1 MISHYTV
8 LGVSHKAEEEE
19 IKRAYRRLVLR
30 LHPDRSASD
39 PTANEA
45 FQRVQEAY
53 RVLRDGTLRA
63 EHDKTLAPRLDV
75 MAYLDT
81 FEDLLLTAQGLGMPA
96 PILPQ
101 ATTMGRLTSLE
112 MATSQELGM

>member
-1 MISHYTV
+1 MRSFPLWRCRCRYSGSPHT
-8 LGVSHKAEEEE
+8 LQAEEEE

-75 MAYLDT
+75 MVR
-81 FEDLLLTAQGLGMPA
+81 G
-96 PILPQ
+96 
-101 ATTMGRLTSLE
+101 
-112 MATSQELGM
+112 

>member
-1 MISHYTV
+1 MWIPNLKQDTASY
-8 LGVSHKAEEEE
+8 
-19 IKRAYRRLVLR
+19 
-30 LHPDRSASD
+30 LHRNPACPCS
-39 PTANEA
+39 
-45 FQRVQEAY
+45 Q
-53 RVLRDGTLRA
+53 
-63 EHDKTLAPRLDV
+63 
-75 MAYLDT
+75 AYLDT